1 MVDTEKLKFYDR
13 SKKGEQVTME
23 INVDFIDIIAM
34 MICNQPLYKLINY
47 TPELKT
53 LADLKKY
60 LKLEDFAHH
69 PDKLTKS
76 DLEKQVELTFNHNIM
91 GAGDITSYIKRG

>member
-34 MICNQPLYKLINY
+34 MICN
-47 TPELKT
+47 
-53 LADLKKY
+53 
-60 LKLEDFAHH
+60 
-69 PDKLTKS
+69 
-76 DLEKQVELTFNHNIM
+76 
-91 GAGDITSYIKRG
+91 